1 MLFLYI
7 QIKAYADKYPKG
19 GQEFAQQE
27 LSGVTLP
34 SSFSATFDPW
44 SVRII
49 KLDCDLVFHNTNE
62 CSSFYCVLHF
72 ATLESYYSYM

>member
-1 MLFLYI
+1 MCIIWISLDFILYI
-7 QIKAYADKYPKG
+7 QIKTYADKYPKG
-19 GQEFAQQE
+19 GQEYAQQE

-49 KLDCDLVFHNTNE
+49 
-62 CSSFYCVLHF
+62 S
-72 ATLESYYSYM
+72 